1 MQLME
6 TKDPRAAQVM
16 RFWFANGEG
25 DARWFEKNGA
35 FDAEIRMR
43 FLALHEEA
51 AAGTLDGWKESP
63 GDCLALIVL
72 LDQFPRNMFRATLR
86 AFATDGRALAAARH
100 AVAQGYDRP
109 MTPSQ
114 RMFVYLPFEHSE
126 SLADQEISCRLN
138 EPLAAFPATHDVYR
152 YALRHR
158 EIVARF
164 GRFPHRNAALGR
176 ASTPEEIE
184 FLKEPGSGF

>member
-1 MQLME
+1 MDA
-6 TKDPRAAQVM
+6 KDPRAAQVI
-16 RFWFANGEG
+16 RFWFGGAAR
-25 DARWFEKNGA
+25 DKRWFEKNEA
-35 FDAEIRMR
+35 FDAEIRER

-51 AAGTLDGWKESP
+51 AAGKLDSWQATP
-63 GDCLALIVL
+63 GDCLALIVV
-72 LDQFPRNMFRATLR
+72 LDQFPRNIFRGTAR
-86 AFATDGRALAAARH
+86 AFSTDGRALHAAKH
-100 AVAQGYDRP
+100 AVAQGYDRS
-109 MTPSQ
+109 MTPSE
-114 RMFVYLPFEHSE
+114 RLFAYLPYEHSE
-126 SLADQEISCRLN
+126 SVEDQEISCRLT
-138 EPLAAFPATHDVYR
+138 EPLAAYPETYDVYE